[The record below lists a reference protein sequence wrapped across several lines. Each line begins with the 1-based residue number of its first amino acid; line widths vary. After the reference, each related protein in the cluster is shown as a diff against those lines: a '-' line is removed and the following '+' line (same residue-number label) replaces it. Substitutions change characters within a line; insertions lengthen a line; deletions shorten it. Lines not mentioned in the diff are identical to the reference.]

1 MNLPFFIARRYFRAK
16 KTPLVRQI
24 GRVAVLSIAV
34 STAAMVL
41 ILSVMNGMNRF
52 VAERFWGVDPDLK
65 IEAVQ
70 GKFFEEG
77 DLLERVRKTEGVMS
91 ASAVI
96 EDQALL
102 VYGEQTAMVRLKG
115 VDTAF
120 ERVSDILSQVY
131 SGQYNLETIDDAAL
145 VLMGGGVYNQ
155 MQIPPANGSACR
167 LYTVDADRLS
177 GPFAMQQ
184 AVSSYA
190 VYPSGLFS
198 SIPEYDNQYLF
209 CNLGFARRVFDAGSR
224 LSAVE
229 VKVKPGFR
237 LAEVQDRL
245 RQETGNAYVVKDRIE
260 QQQTM
265 FRSMKA
271 EKLIVVAVF
280 AFVMLI
286 ATFTMVAN
294 QMLLIYEKRHDIGI
308 LSSMG
313 MRTERLQLLF
323 LLHGVLV
330 SLWGTLSGVF
340 FGSLLTFGQQ
350 RFGWVRLG
358 GGSGSYIT
366 DAYPVSWQVGDV
378 LAVVAIGLCIG
389 ILASVLPLKQ
399 VSSFAGKIRG
409 GV

>member
-16 KTPLVRQI
+16 KTPLVRLI

-65 IEAVQ
+65 IEAAR
-70 GKFFEEG
+70 GKFFEDEG
-77 DLLERVRKTEGVMS
+77 LLERIRNVAGVQS

-102 VYGEQTAMVRLKG
+102 AYGEQTAMVRLKG
-115 VDTAF
+115 VDSAF
-120 ERVSDILSQVY
+120 DQVTDIRDQIY
-131 SGQYNLETIDDAAL
+131 SGQYDLETVGDAAL

-155 MQIPPANGSACR
+155 MQIPPANGNACR
-167 LYTVDADRLS
+167 LYTVDANRLS

-184 AVSSYA
+184 AVASYA

-209 CNLGFARRVFDAGSR
+209 CDLGFARHVFDAEGSI
-224 LSAVE
+224 SAIE
-229 VKVKPGFR
+229 VKVDSTFK
-237 LAEVQDRL
+237 LARVQACL
-245 RQETGNAYVVKDRIE
+245 QQEAGDAYTVKDRIE

-294 QMLLIYEKRHDIGI
+294 QMLLIYEKRHDIRI

-313 MRTERLQLLF
+313 MRTERLRLLF

-330 SLWGTLSGVF
+330 SLWGTFAGVVV
-340 FGSLLTFGQQ
+340 GSLLTFGQQ
-350 RFGWVRLG
+350 YFGWVKLG
-358 GGSGSYIT
+358 GGSGNYIT
-366 DAYPVSWQVGDV
+366 DAYPVNWQMGDV

-389 ILASVLPLKQ
+389 FVASALPLKQ

-409 GV
+409 GA

>member
-65 IEAVQ
+65 IEAAS
-70 GKFFEEG
+70 GKFFDEG
-77 DLLERVRKTEGVMS
+77 DLLERVRKVEGVMS
-91 ASAVI
+91 ASAVV

-102 VYGEQTAMVRLKG
+102 AYGEQTAMVRLKG
-115 VDTAF
+115 VDTVFPA
-120 ERVSDILSQVY
+120 VTDIVAQVY
-131 SGQYNLETIDDAAL
+131 SGQYDLSSMDNAAL

-155 MQIPPANGSACR
+155 MQMPPVNGQACR

-198 SIPEYDNQYLF
+198 CIPEYDNQYLF
-209 CNLGFARRVFDAGSR
+209 SGLGFARKVFDAGGR
-224 LSAVE
+224 LSAIEIKLV
-229 VKVKPGFR
+229 PGFS
-237 LAEVQDRL
+237 EKDVQERL
-245 RQETGNAYVVKDRIE
+245 RQEVGDAYTVKNRIE
-260 QQQTM
+260 QQQAM

-313 MRTERLQLLF
+313 MRTERLRLLF
-323 LLHGVLV
+323 LLHGGMV
-330 SLWGTLSGVF
+330 SLWGTLAGVVA
-340 FGSLLTFGQQ
+340 GSLLTFGQQ
-350 RFGWVRLG
+350 YFEWVKLG
-358 GGSGSYIT
+358 GGSGNYIT
-366 DAYPVSWQVGDV
+366 DAYPVSWQAGDV

-389 ILASVLPLKQ
+389 MLASALPLKQ
-399 VSSFAGKIRG
+399 VSSFAGKIKRD
-409 GV
+409 V

>member
-1 MNLPFFIARRYFRAK
+1 
-16 KTPLVRQI
+16 
-24 GRVAVLSIAV
+24 
-34 STAAMVL
+34 
-41 ILSVMNGMNRF
+41 
-52 VAERFWGVDPDLK
+52 
-65 IEAVQ
+65 
-70 GKFFEEG
+70 
-77 DLLERVRKTEGVMS
+77 
-91 ASAVI
+91 
-96 EDQALL
+96 
-102 VYGEQTAMVRLKG
+102 
-115 VDTAF
+115 
-120 ERVSDILSQVY
+120 
-131 SGQYNLETIDDAAL
+131 
-145 VLMGGGVYNQ
+145 
-155 MQIPPANGSACR
+155 
-167 LYTVDADRLS
+167 
-177 GPFAMQQ
+177 MQQ

-209 CNLGFARRVFDAGSR
+209 CNLGFARRVFDAGSW

-399 VSSFAGKIRG
+399 VASFAGKIRG